1 MMSRGILQVNE
12 FVTRI
17 QSLMP
22 PSGNTLDLNL
32 VREIASRFPVPQQP
46 MMINYEEFIKCVGF
60 EFEKYN
66 IVNMIF

>member
-1 MMSRGILQVNE
+1 
-12 FVTRI
+12 
-17 QSLMP
+17 MP

-46 MMINYEEFIKCVGF
+46 MIMNYEEFIKCVGF

-66 IVNMIF
+66 IVNMIFLTL